1 MYWARWNSV
10 PCNQNKQ
17 AITRHWGFE
26 MCYFYLGRNCQK
38 IWYQKHFLGH
48 SQNPKVFK
56 GLGSNKSLIIIQIIW
71 IYSKVASVLCFP
83 LCSQARE
90 SYLKA
95 STAKMLEPQGSL
107 GSVAL
112 SLYYLLPL
120 AVEVPACPRDRLRF
134 MQRWAPCGQ
143 QEKTLS
149 TLSVYYV
156 IGNRKQWTI
165 SSKMEG
171 KRRKMN
177 EPW

>member
-38 IWYQKHFLGH
+38 IWYQKYFLGH

-71 IYSKVASVLCFP
+71 IYSKVAGVLCFP

-112 SLYYLLPL
+112 SLCYYPLLWKYQL
-120 AVEVPACPRDRLRF
+120 VLGIDWGSC
-134 MQRWAPCGQ
+134 
-143 QEKTLS
+143 S
-149 TLSVYYV
+149 TEHRM
-156 IGNRKQWTI
+156 GNR
-165 SSKMEG
+165 
-171 KRRKMN
+171 RRLSLPYQFTM
-177 EPW
+177 